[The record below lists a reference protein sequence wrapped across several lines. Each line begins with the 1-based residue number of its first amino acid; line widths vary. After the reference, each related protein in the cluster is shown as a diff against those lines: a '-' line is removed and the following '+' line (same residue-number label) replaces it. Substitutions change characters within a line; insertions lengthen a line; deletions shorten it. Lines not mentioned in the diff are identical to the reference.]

1 VASPPRIGVV
11 AASVL
16 VVVALV
22 AGLLAYEQVPEGHE
36 GVVKEFG
43 AVTGETR
50 DSGAQIVVPIQQSIQ
65 NVETRP
71 RTYTMSATA
80 GEGNKQSPDAITVK
94 TVNGSSVDIDVTI
107 RYRIDPRRADTFVET
122 WNDERQLERRLIRP
136 TVRSVLRDEASSLQT
151 TGDDAI
157 YKQTSRQ
164 RLSEVT
170 RSALREALSDQPVLL
185 EAVQIRNVNLPDG
198 IDQALDQ
205 KEEAKQRVQVEQERI
220 AQERA
225 RAEQRRV
232 QAEAEADVIR
242 IEGESLRRNPIV
254 LRERYVEA
262 LQGGSVF
269 VVGSGGAGET
279 PIILDAGA
287 GATAGATA
295 NGTSTPDAPSTATP
309 TAATNETANETTA

>member
-1 VASPPRIGVV
+1 MASPPRIGVV

-16 VVVALV
+16 VVVALITGV
-22 AGLLAYEQVPEGHE
+22 LAYEQVPEGHE

-50 DSGAQIVVPIQQSIQ
+50 TSGAQIVVPIQQSIQ

-80 GEGNKQSPDAITVK
+80 GEGNQRSPDAITVK

-107 RYRIDPRRADTFVET
+107 RYRIDPQQADAFVET
-122 WNDERQLERRLIRP
+122 WNDERQLEQRLIRP
-136 TVRSVLRDEASSLQT
+136 TVRSVLRDEASSLRT
-151 TGDDAI
+151 TGGDAI

-170 RSALREALSDQPVLL
+170 RSALREALADQPVLL
-185 EAVQIRNVNLPDG
+185 QAVQIRNVNLPDG
-198 IDQALDQ
+198 IDRALDQ

-242 IEGESLRRNPIV
+242 IKGESLRQNPIV
-254 LRERYVEA
+254 LRERYVQA
-262 LQGGSVF
+262 LQDGSVF

-279 PIILDAGA
+279 PIILDASA
-287 GATAGATA
+287 GGTAAATA
-295 NGTSTPDAPSTATP
+295 NETSPPDAPSTATP
-309 TAATNETANETTA
+309 TEATNETANETTA